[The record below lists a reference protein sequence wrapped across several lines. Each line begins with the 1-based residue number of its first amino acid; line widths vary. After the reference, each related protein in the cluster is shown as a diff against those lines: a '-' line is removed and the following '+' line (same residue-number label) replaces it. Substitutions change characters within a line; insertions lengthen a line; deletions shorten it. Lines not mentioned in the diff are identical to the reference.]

1 MAKSQPKKLW
11 TEKELVAVLSLYCQ
25 LHFGQMHS
33 RNRAVQ
39 ELSKSLNRT
48 PSSVALKLVNFA
60 SLDPALRN
68 RGIRGMSN
76 VSHLD
81 RKIWDDFY
89 GKWPTL
95 ASIIISE
102 RAGARLWG
110 PRATSMERLVTTR
123 LGQGFFR
130 NTVLAAYEGKCCI
143 TGITAPELLR
153 ASHIVPW
160 AVSEKRRTDP
170 TNGLCLNA
178 LHDAAFD
185 RGLIAVDGELKV
197 RVSMTARQAMP
208 ADVFGNFFG
217 QYENTAI
224 CMPQRFNP
232 DAEAL
237 RYHLQNVF
245 IQ

>member
-1 MAKSQPKKLW
+1 MAKSQTNKLW

-25 LHFGQMHS
+25 LPFGQMDN
-33 RNRAVQ
+33 RNLAVR

-48 PSSVALKLVNFA
+48 PSSIALKLVNFA
-60 SLDPALRN
+60 SLDPALRE

-76 VSHLD
+76 VSRLD
-81 RKIWDDFY
+81 RKIWDDYY
-89 GKWPTL
+89 GKWAAL
-95 ASIIISE
+95 GSIKISE
-102 RAGARLWG
+102 QAGETLWG
-110 PRATSMERLVTTR
+110 PRATSVERVVVTR
-123 LGQGFFR
+123 VGQGFFR

-160 AVSEKRRTDP
+160 SVSEARRVDP

-185 RGLIAVDGELKV
+185 RGLIGLDSELKV
-197 RVSMTARQAMP
+197 RISATVRQAMP
-208 ADVFGNFFG
+208 DDVFAKFFG
-217 QYENTAI
+217 QYEDTAI
-224 CMPQRFNP
+224 RAPQRFIP

-237 RYHLQNVF
+237 RYHLENVF
-245 IQ
+245 IS